1 MASTPQAKLGRIQHE
16 QRITKACPVLHPTGC
31 TAQFCQSGRM
41 TRPLEPKVGENR
53 PIHNIRLEAEAFLSE
68 MYDEGLFTSGHDFES
83 RLQQVLAEI
92 DSGAVQTKVW
102 VDSEVT
108 TQDYVELKRVQV
120 DGYS

>member
-1 MASTPQAKLGRIQHE
+1 M
-16 QRITKACPVLHPTGC
+16 
-31 TAQFCQSGRM
+31 
-41 TRPLEPKVGENR
+41 EPKVGENR

-120 DGYS
+120 DGYSSSGWQQNRRELEWGVRVAWRNARKCIMRAHSQDLVCVSTLFTC